1 MGKRLYRC
9 ESFTVQG
16 KLIRTVHKKSGR
28 LKRLVF
34 EDAQGIWELKCAKWC
49 RIDVPLRP
57 GSNLEISGLKRI
69 KPDKIKLEV
78 FDIKGLKTENLSREM
93 LELADGLPLSARVA
107 EQGPQPALS
116 QLAPS
121 QLAPSQAEQKSSK
134 PCDRILVCR
143 KKNCD
148 RKGATH
154 IWNALADQLNQKG
167 DEAQVSLQSVKCLG
181 KCKHG
186 PVIQVLPTGL
196 KYTQVRPEQASA
208 LLTE

>member
-28 LKRLVF
+28 LKRLVI

-49 RIDVPLRP
+49 RIGAPLKP
-57 GSNLEISGLKRI
+57 GSSLEISGLKTI

-78 FDIKGLKTENLSREM
+78 FDIKGLKSEDISRETPDV
-93 LELADGLPLSARVA
+93 ADGLSPSVMTS
-107 EQGPQPALS
+107 EQLPQPL
-116 QLAPS
+116 L
-121 QLAPSQAEQKSSK
+121 SQAERNRSS

-148 RKGATH
+148 RKGAAH
-154 IWNALADQLNQKG
+154 VWNALAAQLTHQG
-167 DEAQVSLQSVKCLG
+167 TADQVSLQSVKCLG
-181 KCKHG
+181 QCKHG
-186 PVIQVLPTGL
+186 PVIQILPTGL
-196 KYTQVRPEQASA
+196 KYTQVNPDQAAA